1 MKNTPSITSKQQE
14 ILKLLYKYR
23 FLNRPQIQAL
33 LTHKDKRRITA
44 WLKDLRE
51 KQYIAWQYNPNDFVT
66 KAKPATYY
74 LSLNG
79 IRYLRNLDN
88 YSTGELRKRYK
99 ESSRSQAFIDQC
111 LFIADSCLALQSKSD
126 ESQQYVCVTPA
137 EYVDSTSEYHY
148 LSELK
153 PHLLFSKHQGKTMS
167 NYLLEN
173 VALSLPRYQLR
184 KRLKDY
190 VEYLANEWSEAN
202 GPLPVAL
209 FVCSTTADLMYVKRR
224 IKLLLDDLSNNED
237 VRVRVTTIGKV
248 QAIGV
253 ASMIWEEI

>member
-23 FLNRPQIQAL
+23 FLNRSQIQAL
-33 LTHKDKRRITA
+33 LTHKDKRRIIA

-51 KQYIAWQYNPNDFVT
+51 KQYIAWQYNPNDFVA

-79 IRYLRNLDN
+79 IRHLRNLDI
-88 YSTGELRKRYK
+88 YPAGELRKRYK
-99 ESSRSQAFIDQC
+99 EPARTQAFVEQC
-111 LFIADSCLALQSKSD
+111 LFIADSCLALQSKND
-126 ESQQYVCVTPA
+126 DSQQYVCVTPA
-137 EYVDSTSEYHY
+137 EYVDSTSKYHY
-148 LSELK
+148 LSELR
-153 PHLLFSKHQGKTMS
+153 PHLLFFKCQGETMS

-184 KRLKDY
+184 KRLKEY
-190 VEYLANEWSEAN
+190 VEYLANEWSEAS

-209 FVCSTTADLMYVKRR
+209 FVCPTTADLVYVKRR
-224 IKLLLDDLSNNED
+224 VKLLLADLSDDED
-237 VRVRVTTIGKV
+237 VHVRVTTMDKV
-248 QAIGV
+248 HALGV
-253 ASMIWEEI
+253 AGMIWEEV